1 MRRAER
7 LRPMLEM
14 ATEVRPNQLVQPA
27 GAGPNQLVRRAAA
40 VLVRPSRFRQT
51 AVVAR
56 AEESTAC
63 RSPTLDRQ
71 RCSSPSAGYI
81 PDHSVDTMTV
91 SHLGDQDAAHAWCP
105 IDAGRHRPEQALRSL
120 RRFCDPAPAHQL
132 VPRTSIVGDRV
143 PRRSWPMRPYEV
155 MVVIDPALE
164 DAQVKATFGRVSEII
179 IAAGGTIRS
188 AELMGKRKLAYE
200 INKKSEGMYGLVAA
214 TFPQTVVAELNRVLQ
229 LADEVM
235 RHKVILIPEKNF
247 VAAASSD
254 KLRAASS
261 SPEAKRQDR
270 HERQESE
277 TPA

>member
-1 MRRAER
+1 
-7 LRPMLEM
+7 
-14 ATEVRPNQLVQPA
+14 
-27 GAGPNQLVRRAAA
+27 
-40 VLVRPSRFRQT
+40 
-51 AVVAR
+51 
-56 AEESTAC
+56 
-63 RSPTLDRQ
+63 
-71 RCSSPSAGYI
+71 
-81 PDHSVDTMTV
+81 
-91 SHLGDQDAAHAWCP
+91 
-105 IDAGRHRPEQALRSL
+105 
-120 RRFCDPAPAHQL
+120 
-132 VPRTSIVGDRV
+132 
-143 PRRSWPMRPYEV
+143 